1 MSVVASFSSEKQ
13 KNVSPSGDLFY
24 RVSSL
29 KKETNT
35 QLVSLDL
42 WLKDKGD
49 GVISI
54 PLVLIRNRKK
64 YVCINL

>member
-13 KNVSPSGDLFY
+13 KDVSPSGDLFY

-35 QLVSLDL
+35 QLVRLDL
-42 WLKDKGD
+42 ELKNCI
-49 GVISI
+49 ISN
-54 PLVLIRNRKK
+54 PLVIRNGKK
-64 YVCINL
+64 YVCIKL